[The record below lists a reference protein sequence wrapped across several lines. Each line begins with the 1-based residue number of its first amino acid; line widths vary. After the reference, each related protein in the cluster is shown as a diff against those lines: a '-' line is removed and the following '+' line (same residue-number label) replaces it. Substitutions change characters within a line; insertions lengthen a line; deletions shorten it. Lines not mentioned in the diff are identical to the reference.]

1 MLSLQGGKE
10 MLNNSLIKINIVKEK
25 LLGNENK
32 NGIIKSIFIYMVL
45 TFVGFVYLYPFIY
58 MLITSFKPLDDLIDP
73 MVNWIPT
80 YISLKS
86 YSDAFEALNFLKS
99 FFNSFIMSF
108 GPALLQTI
116 SVSLIGFGLAR
127 FDINLKKLWLALIVA
142 SFIIPTHVLSTP
154 RYVLFY
160 NYGMVD
166 TIFPSYIQAAL
177 GQGIKSSLFILVFF
191 QLFRNQP
198 SSICEA
204 SEIDGCG
211 KYRYFGKI
219 ALPMASSGIVL
230 SFLFSFV
237 WYWNETTESS
247 LIFGNKIATLPM
259 QLERFAAKY
268 ATLSGGTEKINI
280 AVSMAGTCLSLL
292 PIIILYAVL
301 QKQFVTSIERTGIT
315 GE

>member
-1 MLSLQGGKE
+1 M
-10 MLNNSLIKINIVKEK
+10 
-25 LLGNENK
+25 
-32 NGIIKSIFIYMVL
+32 
-45 TFVGFVYLYPFIY
+45 
-58 MLITSFKPLDDLIDP
+58 
-73 MVNWIPT
+73 
-80 YISLKS
+80 
-86 YSDAFEALNFLKS
+86 
-99 FFNSFIMSF
+99 
-108 GPALLQTI
+108 
-116 SVSLIGFGLAR
+116 
-127 FDINLKKLWLALIVA
+127 
-142 SFIIPTHVLSTP
+142 
-154 RYVLFY
+154 
-160 NYGMVD
+160 
-166 TIFPSYIQAAL
+166 
-177 GQGIKSSLFILVFF
+177 FF